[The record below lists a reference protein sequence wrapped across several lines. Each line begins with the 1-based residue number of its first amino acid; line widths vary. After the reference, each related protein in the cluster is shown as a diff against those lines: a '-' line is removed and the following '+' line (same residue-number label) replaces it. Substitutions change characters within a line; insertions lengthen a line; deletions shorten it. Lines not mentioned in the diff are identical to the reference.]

1 MTERHPSPTAFE
13 QAAGSAPTVSV
24 VIPAYN
30 EAGYIRACLE
40 SLLKSA
46 GGIPL
51 EILVLDGM
59 SSDGTRA
66 IVEAV
71 GHEHPN
77 VRLLDNPEKTVP
89 YAMNRGIRAA
99 RGAVVIRVDGHAL
112 VAPDFI
118 EACLDELAAHPECAC
133 VGGYLENLH
142 DGEAA
147 AAISLA
153 MSSPFGVGNARF
165 RLGSYEGYVDTLAF
179 GAYRKA
185 ALEQVG
191 LFDEV
196 LTRNQDDELNFRL
209 LKAGYKIWLSQ
220 RIRSQYYVRSSYPKL
235 FRQYYQYGY
244 WKVYVNQKHR
254 TVTNLRQLAPVVLI
268 AYAALGLLAAL
279 LLPALWSFY
288 LAGLGLYL
296 TLGAWVAFRKGG
308 RLGWRM
314 LLAFWTLH
322 VGYGLGYLEGL
333 VHFVL
338 LRQRP
343 SLKHARVSR

>member
-1 MTERHPSPTAFE
+1 MTASHPSPTAFDPFAE
-13 QAAGSAPTVSV
+13 SAPEASV

-30 EAGYIRACLE
+30 EAGYIQACIE
-40 SLLKSA
+40 SLLESA
-46 GGIPL
+46 GGIPI

-59 SSDGTRA
+59 STDGTRA
-66 IVEAV
+66 IVEAI
-71 GHEHPN
+71 GQEHPN

-99 RGAVVIRVDGHAL
+99 RSAVVIRVDGHAL
-112 VAPDFI
+112 VAPDFVP
-118 EACLDELAAHPECAC
+118 ACLDELAAHSECAC
-133 VGGYLENLH
+133 VGGYIENLH
-142 DGEAA
+142 DSGAA
-147 AAISLA
+147 EAISRA

-209 LKAGYKIWLSQ
+209 LKAGHKIWLSK
-220 RIRSQYYVRSSYPKL
+220 RIRSKYYVRSSYSKL

-254 TVTNLRQLAPVVLI
+254 TVTNLRQLAPALLI
-268 AYAALGLLAAL
+268 AYAALGLLAVL
-279 LLPALWSFY
+279 LLPGLWPFY

-296 TLGAWVAFRKGG
+296 ALGAWVAFRKGG
-308 RLGWRM
+308 RLGWQV

-333 VHFVL
+333 LHFVL